1 MEQWIVIKTTADKKE
16 TLAVIAKTLVAERL
30 CGCAQV
36 SGPIG
41 SHYRWS
47 EQLEHSEEYE
57 LSIKTAKGLFEKV
70 AARIQSLHSYNV
82 PQIIAFPIAC
92 ISPAY
97 EAWLRGNIAL
107 PQN

>member
-30 CGCAQV
+30 CGCAQI
-36 SGPIG
+36 SGPID

-57 LSIKTAKGLFEKV
+57 LSIKTARDLFATV
-70 AARIQSLHSYNV
+70 AARIKSLHSYDV
-82 PQIIAFPIAC
+82 PQIIAIPITQ
-92 ISPAY
+92 ISKDY
-97 EAWLRGNIAL
+97 EAWLRGNLDL
-107 PQN
+107 PK